1 MMQIFSNKSQKLTIL
16 KETPFKLEKEIQSL
30 FERNLDIIGN
40 LTFVKSEFKIKDYRI
55 DTLAYDTEANAFVII
70 EYKRER
76 NFSVI
81 DQGVTYLNL
90 MLDYQA
96 DFIVEYN
103 ESCQTN
109 LKRNQIDW
117 SQSKIIFV
125 SPAFTDYQKQS
136 TNFKDLAIELWEIK
150 RFDNDLISINPIK
163 RSKSAPSIKQ
173 VQHTKDSAL
182 DKVTKEFVVYDEDY
196 HLNDQSDD
204 VIELYES
211 FKNAIL
217 ALSAELEISPK
228 KLYVAFKQGKNNI
241 VSIRLQNKSLK
252 IWINAKKGNLDD
264 PKKLTKDVS
273 NVGHWAT
280 GDYELTVSDTKN
292 LEYIM
297 SLVKQVL

>member
-1 MMQIFSNKSQKLTIL
+1 MQIFSNKKQSLILL
-16 KETPFKLEKEIQSL
+16 KEKPFKLEKEIQTL
-30 FERNLDIIGN
+30 FENNLDIIGN
-40 LTFVKSEFKIKDYRI
+40 LIFVKSEFRIKDYRI
-55 DTLAYDTEANAFVII
+55 DTLAYDEESKSFVII
-70 EYKRER
+70 EYKRDR
-76 NFSVI
+76 NLSVI

-109 LKRNQIDW
+109 LKRNEIDW

-150 RFDNDLISINPIK
+150 RFENDMITINPIK

-173 VQHTKDSAL
+173 IQHPQNSPL
-182 DKVTKEFVVYDEDY
+182 DKVTKELIVYDEDA
-196 HLNDQSDD
+196 HLKDKNDEVS
-204 VIELYES
+204 ELYDS

-217 ALSAELEISPK
+217 ALSTDIEIFPK
-228 KLYVAFKQGKNNI
+228 KLYIAFKKDKNNI
-241 VSIRLQNKSLK
+241 VSIHLQNRSLK
-252 IWINAKKGNLDD
+252 LWLNAKKGNLDD

-280 GDYELTVSDTKN
+280 GDYELTVSDTNN

-297 SLVKQVL
+297 SLVKQIL

>member
-1 MMQIFSNKSQKLTIL
+1 MQIFSNKNSKLKIL
-16 KETPFKLEKEIQSL
+16 KEKQFKLEKEIQSL
-30 FERNLDIIGN
+30 FEENLETISN
-40 LTFVKSEFKIKDYRI
+40 LKFVKSEFVIKDYRI

-81 DQGVTYLNL
+81 DQGITYLNL
-90 MLDYQA
+90 MLEYQA
-96 DFIVEYN
+96 NFIVEYN
-103 ESCQTN
+103 ESCQEN

-125 SPAFTDYQKQS
+125 SSAFTDYQKQS
-136 TNFKDLAIELWEIK
+136 TNFKDLAIELWEIR
-150 RFDNDLISINPIK
+150 RFENDLVSINPIK
-163 RSKSAPSIKQ
+163 KSKSAPSIKK
-173 VQHTKDSAL
+173 VQQAKDSAL
-182 DKVTKEFVVYDEDY
+182 AKVTKELVVYDEDF
-196 HLNDQSDD
+196 HLKDRSDD
-204 VIELYES
+204 ILELYES

-217 ALSAELEISPK
+217 ILSPDLEISPK
-228 KLYVAFKQGKNNI
+228 KFYLAFKQGKNNI
-241 VSIRLQNKSLK
+241 VSIHLQNKSLK
-252 IWINAKKGNLDD
+252 MWINAKKGNLDD

>member
-1 MMQIFSNKSQKLTIL
+1 MQIFSNKNSKLKIL
-16 KETPFKLEKEIQSL
+16 KEKPFNLEKEIQSL
-30 FERNLDIIGN
+30 FEENLETISN
-40 LTFVKSEFKIKDYRI
+40 LKFVKSEFVIKDYRI

-81 DQGVTYLNL
+81 DQGITYLNL
-90 MLDYQA
+90 MLEYQA
-96 DFIVEYN
+96 NFIVEYN
-103 ESCQTN
+103 ESCQEN
-109 LKRNQIDW
+109 LKRNQVDW

-125 SPAFTDYQKQS
+125 SSAFTDYQKQS
-136 TNFKDLAIELWEIK
+136 TNFKDLAIELWEIR
-150 RFDNDLISINPIK
+150 RFENDLVSINPIK
-163 RSKSAPSIKQ
+163 KSKSAPSIKKVRQ
-173 VQHTKDSAL
+173 AKDSAL
-182 DKVTKEFVVYDEDY
+182 AKVTKELVVYDEDY
-196 HLNDQSDD
+196 HLKDRADD
-204 VIELYES
+204 ILELYES

-217 ALSAELEISPK
+217 ILSPDLEISPK
-228 KLYVAFKQGKNNI
+228 KFYLAFKQGKNNI
-241 VSIRLQNKSLK
+241 VSIHLQNKSLK
-252 IWINAKKGNLDD
+252 MWINAKKDNLDD

>member
-1 MMQIFSNKSQKLTIL
+1 MQVFANKNKKLTVL
-16 KETPFKLEKEIQSL
+16 KEKPFKLEKEIQSL
-30 FERNLDIIGN
+30 FEENLDIIGN
-40 LTFVKSEFKIKDYRI
+40 LAFVKSEFKIKDYRI
-55 DTLAYDTEANAFVII
+55 DTLAYDTESNSFVII

-90 MLDYQA
+90 MLSYQA

-103 ESCQTN
+103 ESCQAN

-117 SQSKIIFV
+117 SQSRIIFV

-136 TNFKDLAIELWEIK
+136 TDFKDLAIELWEIK
-150 RFDNDLISINPIK
+150 RFENDLISINPIK
-163 RSKSAPSIKQ
+163 KSKSAPSLNK
-173 VQHTKDSAL
+173 VQRDKNSVL
-182 DKVTKEFVVYDEDY
+182 DKVTKELVVYDEEY
-196 HLNDQSDD
+196 HLNDKSDD
-204 VIELYES
+204 IIELYES

-217 ALSAELEISPK
+217 TLSPELEISPK
-228 KLYVAFKQGKNNI
+228 KLYLAFKQGKNNI
-241 VSIRLQNKSLK
+241 VSIHLQNKSLK
-252 IWINAKKGNLDD
+252 IWINAKQGTLDD

-273 NVGHWAT
+273 KVGHWAT
-280 GDYELTVSDTKN
+280 GDYELTVLDTKN

>member
-1 MMQIFSNKSQKLTIL
+1 MQIFSNKSQKLTIL
-16 KETPFKLEKEIQSL
+16 KEKPFKLEKEIQSL
-30 FERNLDIIGN
+30 FEHNLDIIGN
-40 LTFVKSEFKIKDYRI
+40 LTFVKSEFIVKDYRI

-81 DQGVTYLNL
+81 DQGVTYLNI

-96 DFIVEYN
+96 NFIVEYN
-103 ESCQTN
+103 ESCQAN

-173 VQHTKDSAL
+173 VQHIKDSAL
-182 DKVTKEFVVYDEDY
+182 DKVTKELVVYDEDY
-196 HLNDQSDD
+196 HLNDKSDD
-204 VIELYES
+204 ILELYES
-211 FKNAIL
+211 FKNAL
-217 ALSAELEISPK
+217 LTLLPELEITPK

-241 VSIRLQNKSLK
+241 VDIHIQSKSLK
-252 IWINAKKGNLDD
+252 IWINAKKNELDD

-273 NVGHWAT
+273 NLGHW
-280 GDYELTVSDTKN
+280 GNGEYEVTVADTKN

>member
-1 MMQIFSNKSQKLTIL
+1 MQVFSNKNQKLTIL
-16 KETPFKLEKEIQSL
+16 KEKPFKLEKEIQLL
-30 FERNLDIIGN
+30 FEANLDIIGN
-40 LTFVKSEFKIKDYRI
+40 LTFVKSEFNIKDYRI
-55 DTLAYDTEANAFVII
+55 DSLAYDNEANAFVII

-103 ESCQTN
+103 ESCQAN

-150 RFDNDLISINPIK
+150 RFENDIITLNPIK

-173 VQHTKDSAL
+173 VQHTKDSPL
-182 DKVTKEFVVYDEDY
+182 DKVTKELVVYDEDS
-196 HLNDQSDD
+196 HLKDKSDE
-204 VIELYES
+204 VLELYDN
-211 FKNAIL
+211 FKHAIL
-217 ALSAELEISPK
+217 ALSPDLEIVPK
-228 KLYVAFKQGKNNI
+228 KLYIAFKQGKNNI
-241 VSIRLQNKSLK
+241 ISIRLQNKSLK

-264 PKKLTKDVS
+264 PKKLMKDVS
-273 NVGHWAT
+273 NIGHWAP
-280 GDYELTVSDTKN
+280 GDYELSVSDTKH

>member
-1 MMQIFSNKSQKLTIL
+1 MQIFSNKKQSHILL
-16 KETPFKLEKEIQSL
+16 KEKPFKLEKEIQTL
-30 FERNLDIIGN
+30 FEKNLDIIGN

-103 ESCQTN
+103 ESCHAN

-125 SPAFTDYQKQS
+125 SPSFTDYQKQS

-182 DKVTKEFVVYDEDY
+182 DKVTRELVVYDEDY
-196 HLNDQSDD
+196 HLNGKSDD
-204 VIELYES
+204 VLELYES
-211 FKNAIL
+211 FKSAIL
-217 ALSAELEISPK
+217 ALSTDLEISPK

-241 VSIRLQNKSLK
+241 VSIHLQHKSLK

-297 SLVKQVL
+297 SLVNQVL

>member
-1 MMQIFSNKSQKLTIL
+1 MQIFSNKKQSLILL
-16 KETPFKLEKEIQSL
+16 KEKPFKLEKEIQIL
-30 FERNLDIIGN
+30 FEKNLDIIGN

-109 LKRNQIDW
+109 LKRNEIDW

-150 RFDNDLISINPIK
+150 RFENDMITINPIK

-173 VQHTKDSAL
+173 IQHPQNSPL
-182 DKVTKEFVVYDEDY
+182 DKVTKELIVYDEDA
-196 HLNDQSDD
+196 HLKDKNDEVS
-204 VIELYES
+204 ELYDS

-217 ALSAELEISPK
+217 ALSTDIEIFPK
-228 KLYVAFKQGKNNI
+228 KLYIAFKKDKNNI
-241 VSIRLQNKSLK
+241 VSIHLQNRSLK
-252 IWINAKKGNLDD
+252 LWLNAKKGNLDD

>member
-1 MMQIFSNKSQKLTIL
+1 MQIFSNKKQSLILL
-16 KETPFKLEKEIQSL
+16 KEKPFKLEKEIQTL
-30 FERNLDIIGN
+30 FENNLEMIGN
-40 LTFVKSEFKIKDYRI
+40 LTFVKSEFRIKDYRI
-55 DTLAYDTEANAFVII
+55 DTLAYDEESKSFVII
-70 EYKRER
+70 EYKRDR
-76 NFSVI
+76 NLSVI

-103 ESCQTN
+103 ESCQAN
-109 LKRNQIDW
+109 LKRNEIDW

-150 RFDNDLISINPIK
+150 RFENDMITINPIK

-173 VQHTKDSAL
+173 IQHIQNSPL
-182 DKVTKEFVVYDEDY
+182 DKVTKELIVYDEDT
-196 HLNDQSDD
+196 HLKDKNDEVS
-204 VIELYES
+204 ELYDS

-217 ALSAELEISPK
+217 ALSADIEIYPK
-228 KLYVAFKQGKNNI
+228 KLYIAFKKGKNNI
-241 VSIRLQNKSLK
+241 VSIHLQNRSLK
-252 IWINAKKGNLDD
+252 LWLNAKKGNLDD

-273 NVGHWAT
+273 NVGHWST
-280 GDYELTVSDTKN
+280 GDYELTVSDTNN

-297 SLVKQVL
+297 SLVKQIL

>member
-1 MMQIFSNKSQKLTIL
+1 MQIFSNKNSKLNIL
-16 KETPFKLEKEIQSL
+16 KEKPFKLEKEIQSL
-30 FERNLDIIGN
+30 FEENLETISN
-40 LTFVKSEFKIKDYRI
+40 LKFVKSEFAIKDYRI

-81 DQGVTYLNL
+81 DQGITYLNL
-90 MLDYQA
+90 MLEYQA
-96 DFIVEYN
+96 NFIVEYN
-103 ESCQTN
+103 ESCQEN

-125 SPAFTDYQKQS
+125 SSAFTDYQKQS
-136 TNFKDLAIELWEIK
+136 TNFKDLAIELWEIR
-150 RFDNDLISINPIK
+150 RFENDLVSINPIK
-163 RSKSAPSIKQ
+163 KSKSAPSIKK
-173 VQHTKDSAL
+173 VQQSKDSTLA
-182 DKVTKEFVVYDEDY
+182 KVTKELVVYDEDF
-196 HLNDQSDD
+196 HLKDRSDD
-204 VIELYES
+204 ILELYES

-217 ALSAELEISPK
+217 ILSPDLEISPK
-228 KLYVAFKQGKNNI
+228 KFYLAFKQNKNNI

>member
-1 MMQIFSNKSQKLTIL
+1 MQIFSNKKQSLILL
-16 KETPFKLEKEIQSL
+16 KEKPFKLEKEIQTL
-30 FERNLDIIGN
+30 FEKNLDIVGN

-103 ESCQTN
+103 ESCHAN

-182 DKVTKEFVVYDEDY
+182 DKVTRELVVYDEDY
-196 HLNDQSDD
+196 HLNGKSDD
-204 VIELYES
+204 VLELYES
-211 FKNAIL
+211 FKSAIL
-217 ALSAELEISPK
+217 ALSTDLEISPK

-241 VSIRLQNKSLK
+241 VSIHLQNKSLK

>member
-1 MMQIFSNKSQKLTIL
+1 MMQVFSNKNQKLTIL
-16 KETPFKLEKEIQSL
+16 KEKPFKLEKEIQLL
-30 FERNLDIIGN
+30 FEANLDIIGN
-40 LTFVKSEFKIKDYRI
+40 LTFVKSEFNIKDYRI
-55 DTLAYDTEANAFVII
+55 DSLAYDNEANAFVII

-103 ESCQTN
+103 ESCQAN

-150 RFDNDLISINPIK
+150 RFENDIITINPIK

-173 VQHTKDSAL
+173 VQHTKDSPL
-182 DKVTKEFVVYDEDY
+182 DKVTKELVVYDEDS
-196 HLNDQSDD
+196 HLKDKSDE
-204 VIELYES
+204 VLELYDN
-211 FKNAIL
+211 FKHAIL
-217 ALSAELEISPK
+217 ALSPDLEIVPK
-228 KLYVAFKQGKNNI
+228 KLYIAFKQGKNNI
-241 VSIRLQNKSLK
+241 ISIRLQNKSLK

-264 PKKLTKDVS
+264 PKKLMKDVS
-273 NVGHWAT
+273 NIGHWAP
-280 GDYELTVSDTKN
+280 GDYELSVSDTKH

>member
-1 MMQIFSNKSQKLTIL
+1 MQIFSNKKQSLILL
-16 KETPFKLEKEIQSL
+16 KEKPFKLEKEIQTL
-30 FERNLDIIGN
+30 FEKNLDIIGN

-109 LKRNQIDW
+109 LKRNEIDW

-150 RFDNDLISINPIK
+150 RFENDMITINPIK

-173 VQHTKDSAL
+173 IQHPQNSPL
-182 DKVTKEFVVYDEDY
+182 DKVTKELIVYDEDA
-196 HLNDQSDD
+196 HLKDKNDEVS
-204 VIELYES
+204 ELYDS

-217 ALSAELEISPK
+217 ALSTDIEIFPK
-228 KLYVAFKQGKNNI
+228 KLYIAFKKDKNNI
-241 VSIRLQNKSLK
+241 VSIHLQNRSLK
-252 IWINAKKGNLDD
+252 LWLNAKKGNLDD

>member
-1 MMQIFSNKSQKLTIL
+1 MQIFSNKNSKLNIL
-16 KETPFKLEKEIQSL
+16 KEKPFKLEKEIQSL
-30 FERNLDIIGN
+30 FEENLETISN
-40 LTFVKSEFKIKDYRI
+40 LKFVKSEFVIKDYRI

-81 DQGVTYLNL
+81 DQGITYLNL
-90 MLDYQA
+90 MLEYQA
-96 DFIVEYN
+96 NFIVEYN
-103 ESCQTN
+103 ESCQEN

-125 SPAFTDYQKQS
+125 SSAFTDYQKQS
-136 TNFKDLAIELWEIK
+136 TNFKDLAIELWEIR
-150 RFDNDLISINPIK
+150 RFENDLVSINPIK
-163 RSKSAPSIKQ
+163 KSKSAPSIKK
-173 VQHTKDSAL
+173 VQQSKDSTLA
-182 DKVTKEFVVYDEDY
+182 KVTKELVVYDEDF
-196 HLNDQSDD
+196 HLKDRSDD
-204 VIELYES
+204 ILELYES

-217 ALSAELEISPK
+217 ILSPDLEISPK
-228 KLYVAFKQGKNNI
+228 KFYLAFKQNKNNI

>member
-1 MMQIFSNKSQKLTIL
+1 MQIFSNKNSKLKIL
-16 KETPFKLEKEIQSL
+16 KEKPFKLEKEIQSL
-30 FERNLDIIGN
+30 FEENLETISN
-40 LTFVKSEFKIKDYRI
+40 LKFVKSEFVIKDYRI

-81 DQGVTYLNL
+81 DQGITYLNL
-90 MLDYQA
+90 MLEYQA
-96 DFIVEYN
+96 NFIVEYN
-103 ESCQTN
+103 ESCQEN

-125 SPAFTDYQKQS
+125 SSGFTDYQKQS
-136 TNFKDLAIELWEIK
+136 TNFKDLAIELWEIR
-150 RFDNDLISINPIK
+150 RFENDLVSINPIK
-163 RSKSAPSIKQ
+163 KSKSAPSIKK
-173 VQHTKDSAL
+173 VQQAKDSAL
-182 DKVTKEFVVYDEDY
+182 AKVTKELVVYDEDY
-196 HLNDQSDD
+196 HLKDRSDD
-204 VIELYES
+204 ILELYES

-217 ALSAELEISPK
+217 ILSPDLEISPK
-228 KLYVAFKQGKNNI
+228 KFYLAFKQGKNNI
-241 VSIRLQNKSLK
+241 VSIHLQNKSLK
-252 IWINAKKGNLDD
+252 MWINAKKGNLDD

>member
-1 MMQIFSNKSQKLTIL
+1 MQIFSNKKQSLILL
-16 KETPFKLEKEIQSL
+16 KEKPFKLEKEIQTL
-30 FERNLDIIGN
+30 FEKNLDIIGN

-103 ESCQTN
+103 ESCQAN

-182 DKVTKEFVVYDEDY
+182 DKVTRELVVYDEDY
-196 HLNDQSDD
+196 HLNGKSDD
-204 VIELYES
+204 VLELYES
-211 FKNAIL
+211 FKSAIL
-217 ALSAELEISPK
+217 ALSTDLEISPK
-228 KLYVAFKQGKNNI
+228 KLYVAFK
-241 VSIRLQNKSLK
+241 
-252 IWINAKKGNLDD
+252 
-264 PKKLTKDVS
+264 
-273 NVGHWAT
+273 
-280 GDYELTVSDTKN
+280 
-292 LEYIM
+292 
-297 SLVKQVL
+297 